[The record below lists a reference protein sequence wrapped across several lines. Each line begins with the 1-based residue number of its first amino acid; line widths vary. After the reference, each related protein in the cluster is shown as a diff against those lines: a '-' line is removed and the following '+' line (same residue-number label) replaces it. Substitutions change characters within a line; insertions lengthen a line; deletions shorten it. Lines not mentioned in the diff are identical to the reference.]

1 MTDTA
6 AVRSSLQENVERAI
20 TRLKSLHDE
29 SGVVAVVGCGA
40 AAIPALR
47 DLLFTR
53 EPSGLFQVRCRAV
66 EALTALRAH
75 EVLSEFVRSD
85 RVGADPVE
93 RLGDDAV
100 INAAVRSFARLRRDN
115 YTFYLLL
122 RLAKR
127 VSLSG
132 VIEALGSFDRP
143 EAIPLLI
150 DALEDD
156 ASRPAAEAALRR
168 IGLAARPALIA
179 TANFRTPTAELES
192 ESSLRRRRGAL
203 RLLKE
208 IGVPRK
214 TWPQL
219 RALVRDR
226 DTRISA
232 VVSDICLAVAPARER
247 RDAVHRLIEMLAHD
261 DWMLRDQIEQCLV
274 AHFDTASV
282 AIAGYLKENALQDQA
297 DRVRRQIERSLRRI
311 QRQANGLS
319 SSHNPFIS

>member
-1 MTDTA
+1 MTETA
-6 AVRSSLQENVERAI
+6 AVRSSLQTDVERAI

-66 EALTALRAH
+66 DALTALRAH

-100 INAAVRSFARLRRDN
+100 INAAARSLARLRRDN
-115 YTFYLLL
+115 DTFYLLL

-132 VIEALGSFDRP
+132 VIEALGSFDWP

-156 ASRPAAEAALRR
+156 ASRPAAEAALKRM
-168 IGLAARPALIA
+168 GLAARPALIA

-192 ESSLRRRRGAL
+192 ESSLRRRRSAL
-203 RLLKE
+203 RLVKE
-208 IGVPRK
+208 IGIPRK

-219 RALVRDR
+219 RGLVEDI
-226 DTRISA
+226 DARISTIA
-232 VVSDICLAVAPARER
+232 SDICLVVAPRQER
-247 RDAVHRLIEMLAHD
+247 RGAVHRLIEMLAHD
-261 DWMLRDQIEQCLV
+261 DWMLLDQIEQCLL
-274 AHFDTASV
+274 AHFESARDIIAAYLASQN
-282 AIAGYLKENALQDQA
+282 GA
-297 DRVRRQIERSLRRI
+297 DLAKRQIERSLRRV
-311 QRQANGLS
+311 QDRANQLRKQV
-319 SSHNPFIS
+319 